1 MNLYSPLKLVDQ
13 HVTAGTVYTTF
24 TLSLTSQTHFHT
36 LSFPHGLSAAK
47 NDYVIT

>member
-1 MNLYSPLKLVDQ
+1 MNMYSPLKVVD
-13 HVTAGTVYTTF
+13 VTIGTVYTTF

-36 LSFPHGLSAAK
+36 LSFPHGPSAAK